1 MNKELAR
8 IIGVTA
14 FRSSADMGHLVTL
27 LKEHCS
33 EEERKLYGIA
43 IATAIATIQIEV
55 LSKIFAEFPELQTDF
70 DRQIKEYGRPF

>member
-14 FRSSADMGHLVTL
+14 SRSAADLGHLVIL

-33 EEERKLYGIA
+33 EEERKSYGIA
-43 IATAIATIQIEV
+43 IATAVASIQTEV
-55 LSKIFAEFPELQTDF
+55 LSKIFAEFPELETDF
-70 DRQIKEYGRPF
+70 ERQIMAYGRPF